1 MVGCKSC
8 KNKNDEIHRLK
19 QIILD
24 VLILLRDSYQ
34 ETESDSDYESES
46 DYDSE

>member
-1 MVGCKSC
+1 MTNCRNC
-8 KNKNDEIHRLK
+8 ENKNDEIHRLK

-34 ETESDSDYESES
+34 ETDSDS

>member
-1 MVGCKSC
+1 MNCRNC
-8 KNKNDEIHRLK
+8 ENKNDEIHRLK

-34 ETESDSDYESES
+34 ETESDYESE
-46 DYDSE
+46 

>member
-1 MVGCKSC
+1 MTNCRNC
-8 KNKNDEIHRLK
+8 ENKNDEIHRLK
-19 QIILD
+19 KIILD

-34 ETESDSDYESES
+34 ELESDTDS

>member
-1 MVGCKSC
+1 MANCRNC
-8 KNKNDEIHRLK
+8 ENKNDEIHKLK

-34 ETESDSDYESES
+34 ELETETDS